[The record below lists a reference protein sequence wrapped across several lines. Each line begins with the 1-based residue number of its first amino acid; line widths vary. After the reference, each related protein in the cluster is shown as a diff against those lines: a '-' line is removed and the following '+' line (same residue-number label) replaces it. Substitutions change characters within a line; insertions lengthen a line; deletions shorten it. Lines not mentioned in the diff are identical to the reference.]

1 MQSHANPISRFGG
14 SKLTTLLTH
23 RIIRALRAG
32 RRVIG
37 VLVLCRA
44 RVRETSASAV
54 KSDFQPGLRKL
65 IFNYNIFPTE

>member
-23 RIIRALRAG
+23 RITIRALRG
-32 RRVIG
+32 GCRVIG

-44 RVRETSASAV
+44 RVRETSGQERFPDGTE
-54 KSDFQPGLRKL
+54 KI